1 MVSPGSRI
9 CVLLPPNPKTAF
21 NMQFFFRLA
30 LVLAWFGPFFSQAQS
45 LNLGSG
51 NGSAFQ
57 PESVTPSPAADPMAG
72 GAAPAGSA
80 SPDLGTMDVSD
91 LLRRGDTL
99 IIRLTGVP
107 PGDQGIFEVK
117 VDESGRVSMPY
128 IGSVTAASLTTV
140 QLKKSIEDTYVQ
152 QEIFTNPNVTVDLKE
167 QRFVDVTGEVRM
179 PQRVPYTKDLTA
191 LGAVAACGGFTDFAN
206 RRKVKLTQSG
216 VTREFNAKDIQV
228 DPSRDIKLLP
238 NDKIHVDRS
247 IF

>member
-1 MVSPGSRI
+1 MNPVIVTRMDFPLRFALLLGLSAVLGGS
-9 CVLLPPNPKTAF
+9 VK
-21 NMQFFFRLA
+21 
-30 LVLAWFGPFFSQAQS
+30 AQS
-45 LNLGSG
+45 LNLGG
-51 NGSAFQ
+51 KPDSAFSGS
-57 PESVTPSPAADPMAG
+57 SVGTPAADPMSG
-72 GAAPAGSA
+72 NPTSAADQGSGQG
-80 SPDLGTMDVSD
+80 SIDTSD
-91 LLRRGDTL
+91 LLRGGDTL

-107 PGDQGIFEVK
+107 TADQGIFEVK
-117 VDESGRVSMPY
+117 IDESGKVSMPY
-128 IGSVTAASLTTV
+128 IGNVAAANLTTV
-140 QLKKSIEDTYVQ
+140 QLKKAIEESYIQ

-216 VTREFNAKDIQV
+216 ATREFNAKEIQV
-228 DPSRDIKLLP
+228 DPSRDIRLLP

>member
-1 MVSPGSRI
+1 
-9 CVLLPPNPKTAF
+9 
-21 NMQFFFRLA
+21 
-30 LVLAWFGPFFSQAQS
+30 
-45 LNLGSG
+45 
-51 NGSAFQ
+51 
-57 PESVTPSPAADPMAG
+57 MAG
-72 GAAPAGSA
+72 ASA
-80 SPDLGTMDVSD
+80 TASANLPNIDTSD
-91 LLRRGDTL
+91 LLRGGDTL

-107 PGDQGIFEVK
+107 TADQGIFEVK
-117 VDESGRVSMPY
+117 IDESGKVSMPY
-128 IGSVTAASLTTV
+128 IGSVSAANLTTV
-140 QLKKSIEDTYVQ
+140 QLKKNIEGAYIE

-216 VTREFNAKDIQV
+216 VTREFNAKEIQV
-228 DPSRDIKLLP
+228 DPSRDIRLLP

>member
-1 MVSPGSRI
+1 MAAR
-9 CVLLPPNPKTAF
+9 LRAF
-21 NMQFFFRLA
+21 GAIA
-30 LVLAWFGPFFSQAQS
+30 LCIVFANLTVGQS
-45 LNLGSG
+45 LQLG
-51 NGSAFQ
+51 NAAPSAFQ
-57 PESVTPSPAADPMAG
+57 GGKESGPVAAPAPDPMG
-72 GAAPAGSA
+72 GVPSGSGAAPI
-80 SPDLGTMDVSD
+80 DTSD
-91 LLRRGDTL
+91 LLRGGDTL

-107 PGDQGIFEVK
+107 PADQGIFEVK
-117 VDESGRVSMPY
+117 VDESGKVSMPY
-128 IGSVTAASLTTV
+128 IGSIAAANLTTV
-140 QLKKSIEDTYVQ
+140 QLKKAIEDTYVQ

-216 VTREFNAKDIQV
+216 VTREFNAEEIQA
-228 DPSRDIKLLP
+228 DPSRDIRLLP

>member
-1 MVSPGSRI
+1 MIRI
-9 CVLLPPNPKTAF
+9 VRLISISFGAL
-21 NMQFFFRLA
+21 FFCLD
-30 LVLAWFGPFFSQAQS
+30 LSGQS

-51 NGSAFQ
+51 QGSVFQ
-57 PESVTPSPAADPMAG
+57 EPSGQPAGGNMAPDPMAG
-72 GAAPAGSA
+72 ASAIGSVT
-80 SPDLGTMDVSD
+80 SPSSGVIDTSD
-91 LLRRGDTL
+91 LLRGGDTL

-107 PGDQGIFEVK
+107 PADQGIYEIK
-117 VDESGRVSMPY
+117 VDESGKVSMPY
-128 IGSVTAASLTTV
+128 IGNVQAANFTTV
-140 QLKKSIEDTYVQ
+140 QLKKAIEDAYVQ

-216 VTREFNAKDIQV
+216 VTREFNAKEIQV
-228 DPSRDIKLLP
+228 DPSRDIRLLP

>member
-1 MVSPGSRI
+1 M
-9 CVLLPPNPKTAF
+9 L
-21 NMQFFFRLA
+21 FRSGLA
-30 LVLAWFGPFFSQAQS
+30 NGQS
-45 LNLGSG
+45 LNF
-51 NGSAFQ
+51 GSA
-57 PESVTPSPAADPMAG
+57 PESAFPQPPESLSGKSSKTDPMG
-72 GAAPAGSA
+72 GGSSGGSVT
-80 SPDLGTMDVSD
+80 SPSLGVIDTSD
-91 LLRRGDTL
+91 LLRGGDTL

-107 PGDQGIFEVK
+107 TADQGIFEVK
-117 VDESGRVSMPY
+117 VDEGGKVSMPY
-128 IGSVTAASLTTV
+128 IGSVSAANLTTV
-140 QLKKSIEDTYVQ
+140 QLKKSIEETYIQ

-216 VTREFNAKDIQV
+216 VTREFNAKDIQA
-228 DPSRDIKLLP
+228 DPSRDIRLLP